1 MGSFD
6 WLFLLSVLSLA
17 SGAAPEDPC
26 AIKAKDVAP
35 EPRCVYRVPE
45 GDAPDDATDDRAPRA
60 TNPRVWEL
68 SAANARFA
76 LSLYRQVALGRTPD
90 TNLFLSPLG
99 VSVAFSMTKLAACGR
114 TLEEIVKVLELDSV
128 SEKTSDRV
136 HFYFAR
142 LLCRLRRRKDASDR
156 LLVANRLFVDRSLR
170 LDAAYQNISRR
181 VYGADVMAL
190 DFRGEPEASRAA
202 INAWVANETKNH
214 IRDAL
219 PAGAV
224 RADAVLVLV
233 NSIYFKGRWL
243 NEFHRDDVYA
253 ARFHVDAGR
262 SCSVRMMFQENKFR
276 YARLPERRLQLLEM
290 EYRGRDVALT
300 LLLPDRGDTL
310 ARVEAE
316 LELPTLSAWLD
327 KMAET
332 TVSVHLPRFRLEES
346 LRLKEALN
354 ALGLR
359 RVFSPQ
365 NASLPGLLAD
375 GGEGVYV
382 SDAFH
387 KAFLEVNELGSEASA
402 SSAAVASGR
411 SIKLDAQVFVA
422 DRPFLL
428 LIRETALNAVLFVGR
443 VARPCRP

>member
-1 MGSFD
+1 MVMFGHRR
-6 WLFLLSVLSLA
+6 SLND
-17 SGAAPEDPC
+17 GARTKNAH
-26 AIKAKDVAP
+26 A
-35 EPRCVYRVPE
+35 RVIC
-45 GDAPDDATDDRAPRA
+45 
-60 TNPRVWEL
+60 
-68 SAANARFA
+68 S
-76 LSLYRQVALGRTPD
+76 
-90 TNLFLSPLG
+90 G

-310 ARVEAE
+310 ARKSQNCLQISAVRMDSRGGGGARASHAE
-316 LELPTLSAWLD
+316 RVVGQDGGDDRVGAPSAIPPGGESSPQGGAQRARTAPRLQPAKRQPARAPGGRRRRRVRQRRLPQG
-327 KMAET
+327 
-332 TVSVHLPRFRLEES
+332 LPGGERARQRGVGVVRRGGVGKIHQVGRPS
-346 LRLKEALN
+346 LRGRSALP
-354 ALGLR
+354 APDPRDRAERRPLRGPRGAPLSTLR
-359 RVFSPQ
+359 RPRAGTLCITSKPEDKRFTRVFEHQ
-365 NASLPGLLAD
+365 QKDEIHTVVIL
-375 GGEGVYV
+375 
-382 SDAFH
+382 
-387 KAFLEVNELGSEASA
+387 
-402 SSAAVASGR
+402 
-411 SIKLDAQVFVA
+411 
-422 DRPFLL
+422 
-428 LIRETALNAVLFVGR
+428 T
-443 VARPCRP
+443 C

>member
-6 WLFLLSVLSLA
+6 WLFLLSALSLA

-35 EPRCVYRVPE
+35 QPRCVYRVPE

-156 LLVANRLFVDRSLR
+156 LLVANRLFGDRSLR
-170 LDAAYQNISRR
+170 LDAAYQNISRH

-214 IRDAL
+214 IREAL

-224 RADAVLVLV
+224 GADAVLVLV

-243 NEFHRDDVYA
+243 NEFHRDNVYP

-310 ARVEAE
+310 AQVEAE
-316 LELPTLSAWLD
+316 LDLPTLSAWLD

-375 GGEGVYV
+375 GSEGVYI

-411 SIKLDAQVFVA
+411 SIELDAQVFVA